1 MLDRT
6 NTPPKKTDGDMEGQ
20 AQEAR
25 IALVFSKMARIGPF
39 LPGSVRRSRDKRRNA
54 KGEVKVYEG
63 QPIFNYAVA
72 EGRKRRKDKRIP
84 KEAYETVKGLTE
96 NYRRF
101 TALLRELNEAMVE
114 AYLPDDKKNVRL
126 RRCSS
131 CRASRTRPR
140 S

>member
-1 MLDRT
+1 MQ
-6 NTPPKKTDGDMEGQ
+6 EQ
-20 AQEAR
+20 ARQAR
-25 IALVFSKMARIGPF
+25 IALIFSKMARIGPF
-39 LPGSVRRSRDKRRNA
+39 LPGSVRRSQDKRRNA

-72 EGRKRRKDKRIP
+72 QGQRRRKDKRIP
-84 KEAYETVKGLTE
+84 KASYELVRRLTE

-114 AYLPDDKKNVRL
+114 AYLPDDKKNGRR

-131 CRASRTRPR
+131 CRASRTRRRP
-140 S
+140 SPN